1 MFSACRMRALVALT
15 SIALYPVVAM
25 AQPEGGRS
33 ALVKREPLNQNVIGL
48 VAGRI
53 EGTPLRLAAQLARAL
68 DDGDKM
74 RVLPIVSRGIFDNF
88 NDLLS
93 LRGVDAAIVYGDTLR
108 YFKTVER
115 VPNIDEKVNY
125 VARLAPAELHILVR
139 PEINSLKDLAGKSVN
154 FNTKGTAAAYTGPL
168 VFELLGIKVKQS
180 FIPHNEAHEQMRK
193 SADSFAA
200 TVWVTAKPIGPLA
213 NPTWPEGFKL
223 LTVEYT
229 KELEEFYLPATL
241 ESKDYPKLIKAGE
254 RVQTI
259 SVPAV
264 LAVYNWKRDQERHT
278 RMVKFVDY
286 LFERL
291 PELQKAP
298 YDPSWKDVNLASS
311 VPGWRRYE
319 PVQRK
324 LQAMGVGNI
333 QTSSTAKKAN

>member
-1 MFSACRMRALVALT
+1 MPLTCRIHTLVALAVL
-15 SIALYPVVAM
+15 ALGPSLAL

-33 ALVKREPLNQNVIGL
+33 PLTKKDQLNQAVIGI

-53 EGTPLRLAAQLARAL
+53 EGTPLRLAAELARVL

-88 NDLLS
+88 NDLLA
-93 LRGVDAAIVYGDTLR
+93 LRGVDLAIVYGDTLR
-108 YFKTVER
+108 HFKTVER
-115 VPNIDEKVNY
+115 IPNIDDKINY
-125 VARLAPAELHILVR
+125 VARLAPAEIQILVR
-139 PEINSLKDLAGKSVN
+139 PEINSLADLAGKAVN
-154 FNTKGTAAAYTGPL
+154 FNTRGTAAAYTGPL

-180 FIPHNEAHEQMRK
+180 FIPHHEALDQMK
-193 SADSFAA
+193 KGDDGFVA
-200 TVWVTAKPIGPLA
+200 TVWVTAKPVGPLA
-213 NPTWPEGFKL
+213 NPTWPEGFKF

-229 KELEEFYLPATL
+229 KALEEFYLPATL
-241 ESKDYPKLIKAGE
+241 DSKDYPKLIKPGE

-259 SVPAV
+259 AVPTV
-264 LAVYNWKRDQERHT
+264 LAVYNWKRDQERYT

-286 LFERL
+286 LFDRL

-298 YDPSWKDVNLASS
+298 YDASWKDLNLGAS

-324 LQAMGVGNI
+324 LQALGAGTME
-333 QTSSTAKKAN
+333 TSSTARKAN